1 LINEAYSVLGD
12 EKKRRLY
19 DKFGTIGLELDKE
32 CKEFANS
39 EQGSIYSKKGFRG
52 TNKSAFEILKDIF
65 EESDEDSNFFNQYR
79 SFATSN
85 SFTAKV
91 RNFIEDNVISTDSDD
106 EEDFCKTYKPTFMN
120 SDFLRSSSILKGKL
134 NPSSTGAQS
143 FSYMSFSSE
152 NGNTYTKTMET
163 VVEDGKVQQSL
174 KERVQ
179 KGDQVVENEKKSHFD
194 LNDFS
199 NNIPSFLQDNF
210 SLSDNESNMPGIS
223 KLSKDI
229 RKEKV
234 SLTHT
239 HNP

>member
-1 LINEAYSVLGD
+1 
-12 EKKRRLY
+12 
-19 DKFGTIGLELDKE
+19 
-32 CKEFANS
+32 
-39 EQGSIYSKKGFRG
+39 
-52 TNKSAFEILKDIF
+52 
-65 EESDEDSNFFNQYR
+65 
-79 SFATSN
+79 
-85 SFTAKV
+85 
-91 RNFIEDNVISTDSDD
+91 
-106 EEDFCKTYKPTFMN
+106 
-120 SDFLRSSSILKGKL
+120 
-134 NPSSTGAQS
+134 
-143 FSYMSFSSE
+143 
-152 NGNTYTKTMET
+152 MET